1 MGLRGDLKK
10 GLRDSGV
17 KEVKGIKGLRKKKR
31 LERLGFFGAKEE

>member
-17 KEVKGIKGLRKKKR
+17 KELRKR
-31 LERLGFFGAKEE
+31 QIDE